1 MVLRFEEPAFTQER
15 HLSGLR
21 DGNVPG
27 LCERPK
33 AGHVGPGEASEAAS
47 AEAPAKASTKPTAA
61 EAAAATDYCSS
72 FNVRLNHSV
81 HYADIWV

>member
-1 MVLRFEEPAFTQER
+1 MVLRFEDPAFTQER
-15 HLSGLR
+15 HLGGLR

-47 AEAPAKASTKPTAA
+47 AEA
-61 EAAAATDYCSS
+61 AAATDYCSS

-81 HYADIWV
+81 HCADIWV